1 MDFSAIFIA
10 PKTDLKVWWQ
20 VCCKSNEAGVATIL
34 RCCRSNNTTSSR
46 SSNAFTCA
54 PTAAGVTESSS
65 AALLKLPR
73 RAADSKTLRLSKGGK
88 SHIRGDSYYRG
99 TVKPSQD
106 NRLPWRF
113 LLPITTGYK
122 LNTFPGKFPY
132 FVVILNRY
140 NISQSCKEQ

>member
-1 MDFSAIFIA
+1 MTAYSMDFSAIFIA

-20 VCCKSNEAGVATIL
+20 VCCKSNE
-34 RCCRSNNTTSSR
+34 
-46 SSNAFTCA
+46 
-54 PTAAGVTESSS
+54 AGVTESSS

-122 LNTFPGKFPY
+122 LNTSPGKFPY